1 MKQRSLF
8 LIRFYLLTL
17 IIFLVAK
24 VAFMIANLTDH
35 SFTAID
41 VANVIWHGLS
51 LDLSTSICVLL
62 LPFLVIMV
70 SLWWDGDLLR
80 RILRVYYGLIA
91 IMLALAF
98 VADTCLYPF
107 WGFKLD
113 ASCLQYLETPV
124 EARASVSGLYM
135 VIALIVLVTLTYAL
149 YRLYKSIPFWE
160 SRPSHQQTA
169 TLGNILLIPVFIIG
183 IRGGLD
189 ESTTNVGQVYFSQ
202 NQFLNHAAVNP
213 VFSFLSSFEKSAND
227 IIVYNYMSEQECCD
241 LTDSLFFTHSN
252 NIDTLLTTKRPNIL
266 LIVMESCGGQFTS
279 IGGHEEITPNL
290 NQFLTE
296 GVSFSECYANS
307 WRTDKGMVSIL
318 SGYPSFPVTSVMKI
332 PEKSRKMPSIAHSL
346 HKVGY
351 KNTFYYGG
359 DINFTNMRSYVM
371 GSGYDLLRWKADY
384 SLKDQSTC
392 KWGVKDEIMFQSV
405 LEDIKAEKS
414 QHWMKTLL
422 TLSSHE
428 PWDVPTHELNDE
440 VYNAFNYLDQ
450 CIGKFINKL
459 RQMPAWNDLLVII
472 LPDHGYR
479 YRGINET
486 TRLYNHIPLLWIGGA
501 VRQPKV
507 ITPLCNQSDLAATLL
522 GQMDISHNEY
532 RFSRDVTSSDY
543 HYPLVYH
550 NSTNCVS
557 VIDTM
562 GFIAY
567 DLDAHTI
574 IANESTNSKQQLK
587 MAHALLQL
595 TSHDFIDK

>member
-1 MKQRSLF
+1 MRQRL
-8 LIRFYLLTL
+8 FYLGKFFLLTTVL
-17 IIFLVAK
+17 FIAAK
-24 VAFMIANLTDH
+24 VVFMLANAEGHAFSA
-35 SFTAID
+35 SD
-41 VANVIWHGLS
+41 VVSVITHGLS
-51 LDLSTSICVLL
+51 LDLSTALYLL
-62 LPFLVIMV
+62 IIPFLVTVV
-70 SLWWDGDLLR
+70 SYWWDGKVLVK
-80 RILRVYYGLIA
+80 ILRVYYCLIA
-91 IMLALAF
+91 IALIMAF
-98 VADTCLYPF
+98 VADTSLYPF

-113 ASCLQYLETPV
+113 ASCLQYLETPA
-124 EARASVSGLYM
+124 EARASVSGPYLTIRLVIIILGAILIYLLYHR
-135 VIALIVLVTLTYAL
+135 IPLWKKQPANRNGSALTNL
-149 YRLYKSIPFWE
+149 
-160 SRPSHQQTA
+160 
-169 TLGNILLIPVFIIG
+169 LLIPVFIIG

-213 VFSFLSSFEKSAND
+213 VFSFISSFEKSTND

-557 VIDTM
+557 VIDAM

>member
-1 MKQRSLF
+1 
-8 LIRFYLLTL
+8 
-17 IIFLVAK
+17 
-24 VAFMIANLTDH
+24 
-35 SFTAID
+35 
-41 VANVIWHGLS
+41 
-51 LDLSTSICVLL
+51 
-62 LPFLVIMV
+62 
-70 SLWWDGDLLR
+70 
-80 RILRVYYGLIA
+80 
-91 IMLALAF
+91 
-98 VADTCLYPF
+98 
-107 WGFKLD
+107 
-113 ASCLQYLETPV
+113 
-124 EARASVSGLYM
+124 
-135 VIALIVLVTLTYAL
+135 
-149 YRLYKSIPFWE
+149 
-160 SRPSHQQTA
+160 
-169 TLGNILLIPVFIIG
+169 
-183 IRGGLD
+183 
-189 ESTTNVGQVYFSQ
+189 
-202 NQFLNHAAVNP
+202 
-213 VFSFLSSFEKSAND
+213 
-227 IIVYNYMSEQECCD
+227 
-241 LTDSLFFTHSN
+241 
-252 NIDTLLTTKRPNIL
+252 
-266 LIVMESCGGQFTS
+266 
-279 IGGHEEITPNL
+279 
-290 NQFLTE
+290 
-296 GVSFSECYANS
+296 
-307 WRTDKGMVSIL
+307 
-318 SGYPSFPVTSVMKI
+318 
-332 PEKSRKMPSIAHSL
+332 
-346 HKVGY
+346 
-351 KNTFYYGG
+351 
-359 DINFTNMRSYVM
+359 
-371 GSGYDLLRWKADY
+371 
-384 SLKDQSTC
+384 
-392 KWGVKDEIMFQSV
+392 MFQSV

-557 VIDTM
+557 VIDAM